1 MKFNFYIRMD
11 NTIFGPYST
20 QAIIEMD
27 IPGDTEVMEE
37 SEKEWGLA
45 KHFPFTDYL
54 AAEKGFVI
62 EDDGSVKKIP
72 SLPQTPTNPKPG
84 PVSQTTTDESP
95 KLGWNWGA
103 FFFNWLWGIFNG
115 VYWPLLMLIPS
126 GLSYRYP
133 AASIITFIMC
143 IVLGIYG
150 NEMAWSNKYW
160 RNAKE
165 FNETQHKWSI
175 AMLWVIGASFG
186 LGIIL
191 GLIESL

>member
-20 QAIIEMD
+20 QEIIEMD
-27 IPGDTEVMEE
+27 VPGDTEVMEE

-72 SLPQTPTNPKPG
+72 SQSHTSTNTQPEPD
-84 PVSQTTTDESP
+84 SQTTTCESP

-115 VYWPLLMLIPS
+115 VYWPLLIMIPS

-133 AASIITFIMC
+133 AAGIISFIMC
-143 IVLGIYG
+143 VILGIYG
-150 NEMAWSNKYW
+150 NEMAWANKYW

-165 FNETQHKWSI
+165 FNETQHKWSV
-175 AMLWVIGASFG
+175 AVLWVIGASLG

>member
-20 QAIIEMD
+20 QEIIEMD
-27 IPGDTEVMEE
+27 IPGDIEVMEE
-37 SEKEWGLA
+37 SEKEWELA

-72 SLPQTPTNPKPG
+72 SPPQTSTNPQPG
-84 PVSQTTTDESP
+84 PFSQTTTDESP

-126 GLSYRYP
+126 GLSYLYP
-133 AASIITFIMC
+133 AASIISFIMC

-175 AMLWVIGASFG
+175 AVLWVIGASFG

>member
-11 NTIFGPYST
+11 NTIFGPYT
-20 QAIIEMD
+20 TKEIIEMD
-27 IPGDTEVMEE
+27 IPDDTEVMEE

-54 AAEKGFVI
+54 AAEKGFII

-72 SLPQTPTNPKPG
+72 S
-84 PVSQTTTDESP
+84 SQSVNSNSQPEPISRTTSEVAP
-95 KLGWNWGA
+95 NLGWNWGA

-115 VYWPLLMLIPS
+115 VYWPLLMLIPA

-133 AASIITFIMC
+133 AASIVSFIMC
-143 IVLGIYG
+143 VILGIYG

-160 RNAKE
+160 RNATE
-165 FNETQHKWSI
+165 FNETQRKWSI
-175 AMLWVIGASFG
+175 AVLWVIGASFAF
-186 LGIIL
+186 GIIL
-191 GLIESL
+191 GLVISL

>member
-1 MKFNFYIRMD
+1 MD
-11 NTIFGPYST
+11 NTIFGPYT
-20 QAIIEMD
+20 TKEIIEMD

-54 AAEKGFVI
+54 AAEKGFII

-72 SLPQTPTNPKPG
+72 S
-84 PVSQTTTDESP
+84 SQSVNSNSQPEPISRTTSEVAP
-95 KLGWNWGA
+95 NLGWNWGA

-115 VYWPLLMLIPS
+115 VYWPLLMLIPA

-133 AASIITFIMC
+133 AASIVSFIMC
-143 IVLGIYG
+143 VILGIYG

-160 RNAKE
+160 RNATE
-165 FNETQHKWSI
+165 FNETQRKWSI
-175 AMLWVIGASFG
+175 AVLWVIGASFAF
-186 LGIIL
+186 GIIL
-191 GLIESL
+191 GLVISL

>member
-11 NTIFGPYST
+11 NTIFGPYT
-20 QAIIEMD
+20 TKEIIEMD

-54 AAEKGFVI
+54 AAEKGFII

-72 SLPQTPTNPKPG
+72 SSQ
-84 PVSQTTTDESP
+84 PVNSNSQPEPISRTTSEVAP
-95 KLGWNWGA
+95 NLGWNWGA

-115 VYWPLLMLIPS
+115 VYWPLLMLIPA

-133 AASIITFIMC
+133 AASVVSFIMC
-143 IVLGIYG
+143 VILGIYG

-160 RNAKE
+160 RNATE
-165 FNETQHKWSI
+165 FNETQRKWSI
-175 AMLWVIGASFG
+175 AVLWVIGASFAF
-186 LGIIL
+186 GIIL
-191 GLIESL
+191 GLVISL

>member
-11 NTIFGPYST
+11 NTIFGPYT
-20 QAIIEMD
+20 TKEIIEMD

-54 AAEKGFVI
+54 AAEKGFII

-72 SLPQTPTNPKPG
+72 SSQ
-84 PVSQTTTDESP
+84 PVNSNSQPEPISRTTSEVAP
-95 KLGWNWGA
+95 NLGWNWGA

-115 VYWPLLMLIPS
+115 VYWPLLMLIPA

-133 AASIITFIMC
+133 AASIVSFIMC
-143 IVLGIYG
+143 VILGIYG

-160 RNAKE
+160 RNATE
-165 FNETQHKWSI
+165 FNETQRKWSI
-175 AMLWVIGASFG
+175 AVLWVIGASFAF
-186 LGIIL
+186 GIIL
-191 GLIESL
+191 GLVISL